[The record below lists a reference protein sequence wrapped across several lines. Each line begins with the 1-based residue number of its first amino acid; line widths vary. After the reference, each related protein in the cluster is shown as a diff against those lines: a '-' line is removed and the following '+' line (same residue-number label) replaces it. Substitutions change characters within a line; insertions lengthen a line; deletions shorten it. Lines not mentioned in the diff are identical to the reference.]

1 MERGLLWLPLLS
13 IFIWLAWSGW
23 NEYQKIEAYKLWA
36 TQFERHKFDIYAV
49 LGQKG
54 DRLTWGKPTRKEPI
68 ALKSV
73 NLPDLQQ
80 VRLKLDRKLIEV
92 PIQNLPEG
100 SQVELPTKAKDIE
113 IELVARSGEI
123 SQIPFTDIA
132 IAYDWYRFLASR
144 VN

>member
-23 NEYQKIEAYKLWA
+23 NEYQKIEAYKQWA

-92 PIQNLPEG
+92 PIQDLPEG
-100 SQVELPTKAKDIE
+100 SQVELPTKAKDIA